1 MRSFCAAISI
11 AFIAAPS
18 LAGDYSGHHG
28 VTLFTQEPCTAVIEI
43 LDGDEPDLLMVG
55 VEGLGS
61 YLAAHGMAWGFILG
75 YDTARG
81 GLHDGEKTT
90 LMRLRE
96 ECATTP
102 DRTAFDILETF

>member
-1 MRSFCAAISI
+1 MRIFYAATVAVFMAVPSF
-11 AFIAAPS
+11 
-18 LAGDYSGHHG
+18 AGDYSGHHG
-28 VTLFTQEPCTAVIEI
+28 VTLFTQERCTAVIEI

-96 ECATTP
+96 ECAATP
-102 DRTAFDILETF
+102 DRTAFDILESF